1 MTMDIYEDS
10 LYGQLIPAD
19 WNKETVSSLI
29 LLVDG
34 EEEFVIENNEQSEA
48 LLEYIDRWITAEGII
63 TENDDELRIKIRNYT
78 LEDGIDYEGDDAWQ

>member
-1 MTMDIYEDS
+1 MALDIYEDS

-34 EEEFVIENNEQSEA
+34 EEEFTIENNEEGEE
-48 LLEYIDRWITAEGII
+48 LLDYIDRWITAEGII
-63 TENDDELRIKIRNYT
+63 TETDEELRIKVRNYT
-78 LEDGIDYEGDDAWQ
+78 LEDEMDYEGDDAWQ